1 MVIWLTGLS
10 GAGKTLIS
18 QTIVKRFKVAVP
30 ELVHIDGDEVR
41 ALYGNDLAF
50 DEGSRQKQIQRIQRL
65 AKILDS
71 QGLLVVV
78 AALYSHPDLLA
89 WNRTNFDDYLEVY
102 LSAPLALVQRRDAKG
117 LYGKAMSGE
126 LQHVVGMDIPWHAP
140 ANPDLLIDGA
150 LQEDPG
156 VLAVR
161 IARMVP
167 RLTQALAEENVA
179 HRE

>member
-18 QTIVKRFKVAVP
+18 QKLVERFKVAVP

-41 ALYGNDLAF
+41 ALHGNDLAF
-50 DEGSRQKQIQRIQRL
+50 DEDSRRKQIKRIQRL
-65 AKILDS
+65 AKLLDL

-78 AALYSHPDLLA
+78 AALYSHPELLD
-89 WNRTNFDDYLEVY
+89 WNRANFDDYLEVY
-102 LSAPLALVQRRDAKG
+102 LSAPLALVQHRDAKG

-126 LQHVVGMDIPWHAP
+126 MQHVVGMDIPWHAP

-150 LQEDPG
+150 LQEDPDAL
-156 VLAVR
+156 VVR

-167 RLTQALAEENVA
+167 RLAQALAEEKVTA
-179 HRE
+179 S

>member
-18 QTIVKRFKVAVP
+18 QKLVERFKVAVP

-50 DEGSRQKQIQRIQRL
+50 DEDSRRKQIKRIQRL
-65 AKILDS
+65 AKLLDL

-78 AALYSHPDLLA
+78 AALYSHPELLD
-89 WNRTNFDDYLEVY
+89 WNRANFDDYLEVY
-102 LSAPLALVQRRDAKG
+102 LSAPLALVQHRDAKG

-126 LQHVVGMDIPWHAP
+126 MQHVVGMDIPWHAP

-150 LQEDPG
+150 LQEDPDAL
-156 VLAVR
+156 VVR

-167 RLTQALAEENVA
+167 RLTQALGEEKVTA
-179 HRE
+179 S

>member
-18 QTIVKRFKVAVP
+18 RTLVTRFKVAVP

-41 ALYGNDLAF
+41 ALYGNDLAY
-50 DEGSRQKQIQRIQRL
+50 DEDSRRKQIQRIQQL

-89 WNRTNFDDYLEVY
+89 WNRANFDNYFEVY
-102 LSAPLALVQRRDAKG
+102 ISAPLTLVQRRDAKG
-117 LYGKAMSGE
+117 LYSKAMSGE
-126 LQHVVGMDIPWHAP
+126 MQHVVGVDIPWHAP
-140 ANPDLLIDGA
+140 ADPDLLIDGT
-150 LQEDPG
+150 LQEDPD

-167 RLTQALAEENVA
+167 RLAQALAEENVA
-179 HRE
+179 AS